1 MSFDLTNTFVLI
13 ILVTDVR
20 QGVKIK
26 SCYTIYV
33 NLWFQLYNLLSV
45 Q

>member
-20 QGVKIK
+20 QGVKM